1 MKRRKV
7 MDGDLK
13 VYDDDKLLFTLSEII
28 SDDVMLISLSGKLSN
43 LVASEFEDEVMAALT
58 VCHKLR
64 LDFSGVTYIASG
76 VLRVLLSAQQV
87 IDSIEGAE
95 MVLAGVTGEV
105 MTTLHEAG
113 FDDILEIEKY

>member
-1 MKRRKV
+1 MKRRIVKN
-7 MDGDLK
+7 GTLEI
-13 VYDDDKLLFTLSEII
+13 YNDDQIIFTLSETI
-28 SDDVMLISLSGKLSN
+28 SDGSMLISLGGQISN

-64 LDFSGVTYIASG
+64 LDFSEVTYIASG

-95 MVLAGVTGEV
+95 MVLVGVTGEV

-113 FDDILEIEKY
+113 FDDILEIEKD

>member
-1 MKRRKV
+1 MKRRKI

-105 MTTLHEAG
+105 ITTLHEAG

>member
-1 MKRRKV
+1 MKRRKI

-13 VYDDDKLLFTLSEII
+13 VYDDHKLLFTLSEII

>member
-1 MKRRKV
+1 

-43 LVASEFEDEVMAALT
+43 LVASEFEEEVMAALT

>member
-1 MKRRKV
+1 MKRRKI